1 LCSDVAAIVDD
12 VSLVAARLF
21 PCGITIAPAFFPDP
35 VAYYAQAL
43 MTGTCEEE
51 IVMNRLFATLI
62 VAALPAVVLASGDTA
77 QEKFNT
83 VEAAVK
89 PQVSVIALSS
99 EQAEALARVRSEYKA
114 RALSLE
120 TEYKALMDAVLAS
133 PVADN
138 S

>member
-1 LCSDVAAIVDD
+1 
-12 VSLVAARLF
+12 LF
-21 PCGITIAPAFFPDP
+21 PVGITIAPAFFPDQTS
-35 VAYYAQAL
+35 YYAQAL

-51 IVMNRLFATLI
+51 IVMNRLITTMI
-62 VAALPAVVLASGDTA
+62 VAALPGFAFASGDAEQERFAVA
-77 QEKFNT
+77 Q
-83 VEAAVK
+83 ASVK

-114 RALSLE
+114 RTLSLE

-133 PVADN
+133 PDADN